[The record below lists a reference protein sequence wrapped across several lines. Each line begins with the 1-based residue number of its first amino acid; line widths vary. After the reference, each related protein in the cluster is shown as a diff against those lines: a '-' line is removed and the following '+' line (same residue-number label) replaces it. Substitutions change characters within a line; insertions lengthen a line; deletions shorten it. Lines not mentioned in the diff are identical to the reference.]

1 VFITNND
8 ESRDRRGQ
16 TDQREENRRLVKQNP
31 KEEEVQQMLKTAEQ
45 ELSKLL
51 ENSSREREVHF
62 NIGEG
67 ILRLNLKTE
76 DIILWGETLKNIS
89 EPGNVLLA
97 CENSQVAL
105 SSTKLTWIVG
115 AAIRSTMIEKKSDI
129 VKVLKSLD
137 IPKDIAEGVSKH
149 CPGLGTEITWAFYL
163 ERHGWLTASPI
174 IDTTK
179 QINGKDQ

>member
-1 VFITNND
+1 MFITNND
-8 ESRDRRGQ
+8 ENRDRRGKA
-16 TDQREENRRLVKQNP
+16 DQREENRTLVTQHP
-31 KEEEVQQMLKTAEQ
+31 KEEEVQQMLNTAEQ

-51 ENSSREREVHF
+51 KNSSEEREIHF

-76 DIILWGETLKNIS
+76 DNILWGETLKNIS
-89 EPGNVLLA
+89 MPGNVLLA
-97 CENSQVAL
+97 GENSQVEL

-129 VKVLKSLD
+129 VNVLKSLD

-149 CPGLGTEITWAFYL
+149 CPGLGTDITWAFYL

-179 QINGKDQ
+179 

>member
-1 VFITNND
+1 
-8 ESRDRRGQ
+8 
-16 TDQREENRRLVKQNP
+16 
-31 KEEEVQQMLKTAEQ
+31 M
-45 ELSKLL
+45 
-51 ENSSREREVHF
+51 
-62 NIGEG
+62 
-67 ILRLNLKTE
+67 
-76 DIILWGETLKNIS
+76 
-89 EPGNVLLA
+89 A

-129 VKVLKSLD
+129 VHVLKSLD

-149 CPGLGTEITWAFYL
+149 CPGLGTDITWAFYL

-179 QINGKDQ
+179 QINENNQ

>member
-1 VFITNND
+1 MFITNND
-8 ESRDRRGQ
+8 ENSDRRVKA
-16 TDQREENRRLVKQNP
+16 DQREENRTLVTQNP
-31 KEEEVQQMLKTAEQ
+31 KEEEVQQMLNTAEQ

-51 ENSSREREVHF
+51 KNSSEEREVHF

-97 CENSQVAL
+97 CENSQVEL

-115 AAIRSTMIEKKSDI
+115 AAIRSTMIEKKNDI
-129 VKVLKSLD
+129 VNVLKSLD

-149 CPGLGTEITWAFYL
+149 CPGLGTDITWAFYL

-179 QINGKDQ
+179 QIHGNNQ

>member
-1 VFITNND
+1 MFITNND
-8 ESRDRRGQ
+8 ENSDRRVKA
-16 TDQREENRRLVKQNP
+16 DQREENRTLVTQNP
-31 KEEEVQQMLKTAEQ
+31 KEEEVQQMLNTAEQ

-51 ENSSREREVHF
+51 KNSSEEREVHF

-97 CENSQVAL
+97 CENSQVEL

-129 VKVLKSLD
+129 VNVLKSLD

-149 CPGLGTEITWAFYL
+149 CPGLGTDITWAFYL

-179 QINGKDQ
+179 QIHGNNQ

>member
-1 VFITNND
+1 MFITNND
-8 ESRDRRGQ
+8 ENRDRRGKA
-16 TDQREENRRLVKQNP
+16 DQREENRTLVTQHP
-31 KEEEVQQMLKTAEQ
+31 KEEEVQQMLNTAEQ

-51 ENSSREREVHF
+51 KNSSEEREVHF

-76 DIILWGETLKNIS
+76 DIVLWGETLKNIS

-97 CENSQVAL
+97 CESSQVEL

-129 VKVLKSLD
+129 VNVLKSLD
-137 IPKDIAEGVSKH
+137 IPKDIAE
-149 CPGLGTEITWAFYL
+149 
-163 ERHGWLTASPI
+163 
-174 IDTTK
+174 
-179 QINGKDQ
+179 